1 MKAAVFHEFG
11 DVDKFRFEEFPD
23 PEVKAGEVLIK
34 VKACA
39 LNHLDLWQRQGLPGV
54 TLPHISGSDV
64 SGIVENSGG
73 GIEGIKK
80 GDEVIVSPGISCMKC
95 IKCLTGDDN
104 QCSKYN
110 ILGYRNN
117 GGYAEY
123 VSVPAVNI
131 LPKPKHLSFEEAA
144 SMPLVFLTAWHM
156 LIGRGGVKPGD
167 TVLVQAGGSG
177 VGIAA
182 IQIAKLFNARVIT
195 TVGSDDKI
203 EKAKSLGADDV
214 INYRKQ
220 DFEEEVKRLTDKQ
233 GIDIIIDHIGPDV
246 WDKNIRSLARNGRLV
261 TCGSTSGPSAN
272 IDLRYVFSRHLAILG
287 SYMGRKPELLEV
299 LKFVDSGKLRPVVHK
314 VFDLKDAGKAQEEML
329 DRKNFGKIVLRV
341 G

>member
-11 DVDKFRFEEFPD
+11 GVEKIRYEDFPE
-23 PEVKAGEVLIK
+23 PKIKTGEVLIK

-39 LNHLDLWQRQGLPGV
+39 LNHLDIWERQGLPGV

-64 SGIVENSGG
+64 AGFVEAVDSSV
-73 GIEGIKK
+73 EWLKK

-95 IKCLTGDDN
+95 SKCLSGDDN
-104 QCSKYN
+104 QCSQYN

-123 VSVPAVNI
+123 VSVPAVNV
-131 LPKPKHLSFEEAA
+131 LLKPPNLTFEEAA
-144 SMPLVFLTAWHM
+144 SIPLVFITAWHM
-156 LIGRGGVKPGD
+156 LVTRANIKPGD
-167 TVLVQAGGSG
+167 NVLIQAGGSG

-182 IQIAKLFNARVIT
+182 IQIAKLFNANVIT

-203 EKAKSLGADDV
+203 EKAMALGADHV

-220 DFEEEVKRLTDKQ
+220 DFEKEVKKITDNK
-233 GIDIIIDHIGPDV
+233 GVDIVIDHIGPDV
-246 WDKNIRSLARNGRLV
+246 WDKDIKSLSVNGRLV

-272 IDLRYVFSRHLAILG
+272 IDLRYVFSRHLSILG
-287 SYMGRKPELLEV
+287 SYMGRKSELLEL
-299 LKFVDSGKLRPVVHK
+299 LKFIESGKLKPVVHK
-314 VFDLKDAGKAQEEML
+314 VFALKEAGMAQQEML
-329 DRKNFGKIVLRV
+329 DRKNFGKIVLV
-341 G
+341 V